1 MRDVRVERRVES
13 ERGHIDCKYAARS
26 WLIQR
31 STVSCVEIDGSRA
44 LAVYV
49 NSKCRGRERFT
60 QTWKRVVLAFNS
72 ATSQRGHGT
81 AVLAS
86 HPEPGAI
93 PESLSRYN
101 AAAV

>member
-1 MRDVRVERRVES
+1 M
-13 ERGHIDCKYAARS
+13 
-26 WLIQR
+26 
-31 STVSCVEIDGSRA
+31 DGSRA
-44 LAVYV
+44 LEVYV
-49 NSKCRGRERFT
+49 NRKCRERFM

-86 HPEPGAI
+86 HPEPDAI
-93 PESLSRYN
+93 PESLSRTN